1 MNLPR
6 IRIHEHVKI
15 LSLDKMWEAKKSM
28 NLRRLTLHRFE
39 VPCSHLHLAP
49 VVSAIEMNT
58 FIIEIHGTV

>member
-49 VVSAIEMNT
+49 VSIHAIDRNEYLCNRN
-58 FIIEIHGTV
+58 I